1 MAVLTPTYAV
11 VGGLNLSN
19 IEASG
24 VTWVLQS
31 VQGWGAPH
39 GTLKPEQKPRQAGAW
54 AGDSFSAGRSIVL
67 TGAVYAPTAALAS
80 DALDRLIVA
89 AGLPATPFVMVES
102 GRSRTTTVRR
112 DGDVIETWLNQQ
124 AFTYSVQLFAPDPR
138 KFGTAQT
145 GVTNLPT
152 TSGGSQWPEQWPE
165 VWSATTVSGTVS
177 LTNSGLENGP
187 VVLRV
192 DGPVVGP
199 FITHTG
205 ASGVATFASSLT
217 LGVGEWVSI
226 DMEKRTFYAN
236 GTASRSSTVT
246 SRTWSQ
252 FEPGLN
258 AWTFGAVAYNSSAQL
273 TVTATPAWK

>member
-19 IEASG
+19 IETSG

-67 TGAVYAPTAALAS
+67 TGAVYAPNAALAS

-89 AGLPATPFVMVES
+89 AGLPPTPFVMVES
-102 GRSRTTTVRR
+102 GLSRTTTVRR

-138 KFGTAQT
+138 KFGTPLTVA
-145 GVTNLPT
+145 
-152 TSGGSQWPEQWPE
+152 TSEFSTAGGLTVPFTVPFSINSTI
-165 VWSATTVSGTVS
+165 SAGLIT
-177 LTNSGLENGP
+177 LTNSGYETGP
-187 VVLRV
+187 VVARI
-192 DGPVVGP
+192 DGPCTNPV
-199 FITHTG
+199 ITHV
-205 ASGVATFASSLT
+205 GVAGPQVFSLN
-217 LGVGEWVSI
+217 LSLQVGEFLLI
-226 DMEKRTFYAN
+226 DMDKRT
-236 GTASRSSTVT
+236 V
-246 SRTWSQ
+246 
-252 FEPGLN
+252 
-258 AWTFGAVAYNSSAQL
+258 
-273 TVTATPAWK
+273 